1 MSSVKYY
8 CPYCTQTSSRK
19 WNLEVHL
26 QRRHQGMGEP
36 VGSGQVKFAYDWRPH
51 YKADPRKE
59 RPKMASHYSRRFDG
73 AIFSYNDEMT
83 TYKGG
88 KRDYLGDILETL
100 HKVTEIKR
108 LTKELSPQYQQPLS
122 WFTPAMNHVPV
133 NYSEGFF
140 EKLESTTFTPN
151 TDPLRDYI
159 VGLTCHVCTTC
170 LSTVPL
176 PLYGFKDYGKIVTSY
191 HECNP
196 LKAASSQRLSAQYKC
211 SALRKL
217 YALSTQ
223 TMKKAIQEWW
233 LDGNNL
239 YLVLVPLS
247 TVAKNSYDYTPR
259 LQGGYQW
266 LSEVIMEERT
276 VLNDKDLDELML
288 LTRGN
293 TYASFSIRQGELVP
307 HVQSY
312 FMTLSKRP
320 FLPFNFT
327 IENPAP

>member
-159 VGLTCHVCTTC
+159 VGLTCHVCTMSINCT
-170 LSTVPL
+170 LTFIRFQ
-176 PLYGFKDYGKIVTSY
+176 G
-191 HECNP
+191 
-196 LKAASSQRLSAQYKC
+196 
-211 SALRKL
+211 LR
-217 YALSTQ
+217 
-223 TMKKAIQEWW
+223 
-233 LDGNNL
+233 
-239 YLVLVPLS
+239 
-247 TVAKNSYDYTPR
+247 KNSYIVPR
-259 LQGGYQW
+259 
-266 LSEVIMEERT
+266 
-276 VLNDKDLDELML
+276 
-288 LTRGN
+288 
-293 TYASFSIRQGELVP
+293 
-307 HVQSY
+307 VQSLESSQLTETQCAIQ
-312 FMTLSKRP
+312 MLSP
-320 FLPFNFT
+320 EET
-327 IENPAP
+327 ICIINPNHEESYSGMVARRE